1 MSEQV
6 IAAETTVSPTGDPAA
21 GRARRRLPATLIIGI
36 IVLGLMLLLAIFGPV
51 IWGSQANNLGTAFR
65 SGPTAAHLLG
75 TDALGRDDLA
85 RTLSAARL
93 TIWMAFLAT
102 LIAVGAGIVL
112 GAAIVVAGPRV
123 RATGERL
130 IDLLIAYPPIIVA
143 LAVTAIFRPSET
155 SVVVAIGLA
164 FTPQFARLTNTLAS
178 SVSERDFVWVAQLL
192 GLRGSRVLRRHILPN
207 LAGPLLVLASVGFAS
222 AIITLSGL
230 SFIGLGVQQPT
241 YDWGALLASGLQ
253 DLNANPIEVVGPA
266 LGILITGLA
275 AGLVGDGLN
284 HYLDPRLR
292 VSFRRRRQAAAAV
305 QRVALGV
312 PSPGPQAAGPA
323 DPGLVASVS
332 DLRVFAPDAPEAPI
346 VRGVS
351 LQIRRGEIVGLVG
364 ESGSGKTMTA
374 MGIAR
379 LLPAGLLWDAA
390 ELTVSGRDV
399 SARSRS
405 TRHLA
410 TEVGIV
416 FQDPSS
422 SFNPARHI
430 GPQITETARVHG
442 GMGKQQANAL
452 AIDRLR
458 ESHVSS
464 PELRMRQY
472 PHELS
477 GGMRQRAMIAMA
489 LMTSPSL
496 LIADEPTTALDVTV
510 QADVLRLLRNLNQSH
525 GMAVLLISHDIAVVS
540 ALCDRVCVMYAGRIV
555 EELSAADLHAQ
566 RVCHP
571 YTRALLAASPRLEA
585 GADGTGLTPLEG
597 RPPRPGIP
605 ISGCSFADR
614 CSLAIDECRETDPEL
629 RDLGEGR
636 RAACL
641 VTTGP
646 LGEATSRA

>member
-1 MSEQV
+1 
-6 IAAETTVSPTGDPAA
+6 
-21 GRARRRLPATLIIGI
+21 
-36 IVLGLMLLLAIFGPV
+36 
-51 IWGSQANNLGTAFR
+51 
-65 SGPTAAHLLG
+65 
-75 TDALGRDDLA
+75 
-85 RTLSAARL
+85 
-93 TIWMAFLAT
+93 
-102 LIAVGAGIVL
+102 
-112 GAAIVVAGPRV
+112 
-123 RATGERL
+123 
-130 IDLLIAYPPIIVA
+130 
-143 LAVTAIFRPSET
+143 
-155 SVVVAIGLA
+155 
-164 FTPQFARLTNTLAS
+164 
-178 SVSERDFVWVAQLL
+178 
-192 GLRGSRVLRRHILPN
+192 
-207 LAGPLLVLASVGFAS
+207 
-222 AIITLSGL
+222 
-230 SFIGLGVQQPT
+230 
-241 YDWGALLASGLQ
+241 
-253 DLNANPIEVVGPA
+253 
-266 LGILITGLA
+266 
-275 AGLVGDGLN
+275 
-284 HYLDPRLR
+284 
-292 VSFRRRRQAAAAV
+292 
-305 QRVALGV
+305 
-312 PSPGPQAAGPA
+312 
-323 DPGLVASVS
+323 
-332 DLRVFAPDAPEAPI
+332 
-346 VRGVS
+346 
-351 LQIRRGEIVGLVG
+351 
-364 ESGSGKTMTA
+364 
-374 MGIAR
+374 
-379 LLPAGLLWDAA
+379 
-390 ELTVSGRDV
+390 VSGRDV

-555 EELSAADLHAQ
+555 EELSAEDLHAQ

-571 YTRALLAASPRLEA
+571 YTKALLAASPRLEA

>member
-6 IAAETTVSPTGDPAA
+6 IATETAVTPPEDAAA
-21 GRARRRLPATLIIGI
+21 GRGRRRLPATLICGV
-36 IVLGLMLLLAIFGPV
+36 IVLAAMLLLAIFGPV
-51 IWGSQANNLGTAFR
+51 IWGTQANNLGTAFR

-85 RTLSAARL
+85 RTLSATRL

-112 GAAIVVAGPRV
+112 GAAIVVASPRV
-123 RATGERL
+123 RAAGERL

-164 FTPQFARLTNTLAS
+164 FTPQFARLTNTLAA

-292 VSFRRRRQAAAAV
+292 VSFRGRRRAVAAARRAA
-305 QRVALGV
+305 RAL
-312 PSPGPQAAGPA
+312 AAGAPAAAPA
-323 DPGLVASVS
+323 DPGLVASVG

-379 LLPAGLLWDAA
+379 LLPAGLQWDAA
-390 ELTVSGRDV
+390 ELTVSGQDV
-399 SARSRS
+399 GARSRS

-452 AIDRLR
+452 AIERLR

-555 EELSAADLHAQ
+555 EELSAEDLHAQ

-585 GADGTGLTPLEG
+585 DAGDTGLTPLEG

-605 ISGCSFADR
+605 ITGCSFADR
-614 CSLAIDECRETDPEL
+614 CALVTDECRETDPEL